1 VYVTLAGEPLLAY
14 LLASVRIVAW
24 LLVVPP
30 FSTRAVP
37 MMAKV
42 VLSLGLALTVAP
54 AMAQAEVPVE
64 LGGLLVSVVT
74 QVATGA
80 ALGFLTSLLFAAV
93 AAAGSLVDVFGGF
106 ALAQGFDPLG
116 QNSSTVFG
124 TFHQWLFTM
133 LLFASG
139 GHLLVIG
146 GLLRTFDLLP
156 VGQMPQVE
164 DGTGLLTRAFT
175 LFAVI
180 AVQVALPMIAVLFVS
195 DLGLALMTKVAPQL
209 NALNV
214 MFPAKIGMTL
224 LLVGLSFP
232 VLTTVVERV
241 VDHSMAAM
249 AALVGGG

>member
-1 VYVTLAGEPLLAY
+1 
-14 LLASVRIVAW
+14 
-24 LLVVPP
+24 
-30 FSTRAVP
+30 
-37 MMAKV
+37 
-42 VLSLGLALTVAP
+42 
-54 AMAQAEVPVE
+54 
-64 LGGLLVSVVT
+64 
-74 QVATGA
+74 
-80 ALGFLTSLLFAAV
+80 
-93 AAAGSLVDVFGGF
+93 
-106 ALAQGFDPLG
+106 
-116 QNSSTVFG
+116 
-124 TFHQWLFTM
+124 M

-241 VDHSMAAM
+241 VDHAMAAM

>member
-1 VYVTLAGEPLLAY
+1 
-14 LLASVRIVAW
+14 
-24 LLVVPP
+24 
-30 FSTRAVP
+30 
-37 MMAKV
+37 M
-42 VLSLGLALTVAP
+42 
-54 AMAQAEVPVE
+54 
-64 LGGLLVSVVT
+64 
-74 QVATGA
+74 
-80 ALGFLTSLLFAAV
+80 
-93 AAAGSLVDVFGGF
+93 
-106 ALAQGFDPLG
+106 
-116 QNSSTVFG
+116 FG

-224 LLVGLSFP
+224 VLVGLSFP

-241 VDHSMAAM
+241 VDHAMAAM